1 MKNDWLIKQGLRFIL
16 IWLPNFNPYGN
27 SNRTNFYNTIFE
39 NVFNATILAKKYNVI
54 VECSD
59 NTINIFLVSG
69 ISQDYL
75 VLLYRLK

>member
-1 MKNDWLIKQGLRFIL
+1 MKNDWLKKQELRSRK
-16 IWLPNFNPYGN
+16 YGN
-27 SNRTNFYNTIFE
+27 SNCTNFYNSIFE
-39 NVFNATILAKKYNVI
+39 YVFNATILAKKYNVI

>member
-1 MKNDWLIKQGLRFIL
+1 MKNDWLKKQGLRSR
-16 IWLPNFNPYGN
+16 N
-27 SNRTNFYNTIFE
+27 NRTNFYNTIFE

>member
-1 MKNDWLIKQGLRFIL
+1 MKNDWLKKQGLRSRY
-16 IWLPNFNPYGN
+16 NFNPYGN
-27 SNRTNFYNTIFE
+27 SNCTNFYNTIFE
-39 NVFNATILAKKYNVI
+39 YVFNATILAKKYNVI